1 MTIHPVERD
10 MPVKVSLLKSVGA
23 PVQAGS
29 IEHALLRAVVQL
41 DTPTTD
47 ELISVTELTREQ
59 VLAGLRRLRSKDLIT
74 TEGSHHDS
82 TPLGERVSDATVRTS
97 TDRPDTLFAPN

>member
-1 MTIHPVERD
+1 

-29 IEHALLRAVVQL
+29 IEHALLRAVVHF

-47 ELISVTELTREQ
+47 ELISVTELTHEQ
-59 VLAGLRRLRSKDLIT
+59 VLAGLRRLRSKDLLT
-74 TEGSHHDS
+74 TDGARHDP
-82 TPLGERVSDATVRTS
+82 TPLGERVSDATVRS
-97 TDRPDTLFAPN
+97 SSFSLSVKV